1 MVDAKNL
8 TKRRLTHFSLER
20 SGVGIVV
27 EAESDGLAE
36 MIHLQVLQQTLRR
49 LILPVYPRSSHVVE

>member
-1 MVDAKNL
+1 MDAKNL
-8 TKRRLTHFSLER
+8 TKRRLTHFSLKR

-27 EAESDGLAE
+27 KAESDGLAE

>member
-1 MVDAKNL
+1 
-8 TKRRLTHFSLER
+8 LTHFSLER